1 MDGQKC
7 YLSTSR
13 VKHAYYCNK
22 GANKWSFMIS
32 WCIRVVFVGTN
43 FLNRGLDQ
51 GFGIQFGKKIRSQL
65 PTELRESR
73 WVCLR
78 IDSWEYTNF
87 ETLNSFPTLHRWVNF
102 DEDRIPQP

>member
-32 WCIRVVFVGTN
+32 GCIRVVFVGTN

-51 GFGIQFGKKIRSQL
+51 GFGIQFGKKFGPNSQ
-65 PTELRESR
+65 P
-73 WVCLR
+73 
-78 IDSWEYTNF
+78 N
-87 ETLNSFPTLHRWVNF
+87 
-102 DEDRIPQP
+102 

>member
-51 GFGIQFGKKIRSQL
+51 GFEIQFGKKFGPNSQPNWGNL
-65 PTELRESR
+65 GGS
-73 WVCLR
+73 VC
-78 IDSWEYTNF
+78 E
-87 ETLNSFPTLHRWVNF
+87 
-102 DEDRIPQP
+102 